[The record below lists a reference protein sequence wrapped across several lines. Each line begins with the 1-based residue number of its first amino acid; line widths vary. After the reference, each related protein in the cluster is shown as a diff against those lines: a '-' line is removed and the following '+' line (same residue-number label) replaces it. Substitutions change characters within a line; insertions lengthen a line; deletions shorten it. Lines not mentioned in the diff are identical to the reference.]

1 MDKEAKERQ
10 APSPPRPAV
19 PVCQGLRVELG
30 LGETGSQEAGRG
42 ADGQEDKQLEE
53 EHKKRSALEGP
64 HNQER
69 PPAPQG
75 PPSPEDLVHELQRR
89 KEAE

>member
-1 MDKEAKERQ
+1 M
-10 APSPPRPAV
+10 PPRPAV

-30 LGETGSQEAGRG
+30 LGGTRSQEAGSG
-42 ADGQEDKQLEE
+42 ADGQEAEQLEE
-53 EHKKRSALEGP
+53 KHEERPALEGQ

-75 PPSPEDLVHELQRR
+75 PPSPEDVVHELQRR
-89 KEAE
+89 KKVEERN